1 MLQNTIPSQSSLGVE
16 HLQKFVRKRVLLV
29 SGNYF
34 PEPTGIGK
42 YNKEMTDWMADNGL
56 DCTVIST
63 YPYYPFWKV
72 QEPYTDKHLW
82 YSKETL
88 ATAKGNTITVYRCP
102 HYVPNKPTGKRRIA
116 LDFSFSISVFFQI
129 MRLLMRKK
137 FDVVITV
144 VPPMPL
150 GLLSVLYKKMKKAK
164 FVYHIQDL
172 QIEAARDLQLIKSKV
187 AIRTLFRIEK
197 FIIRNADTVSS
208 ISKGM
213 IKKIKE
219 KTGDKDVVFFPNWAD
234 LKFFY
239 PLKNKAELKREFG
252 FSSDDTIILYS
263 GSIGEKQG
271 LEAILK
277 AANVYKESSVKFLI
291 CGSGPYQEK
300 LQQMANEK
308 DLANVVFIPLQP
320 HDKFN
325 KFLNMADAHLIIQKA
340 NTSDLVMPS
349 KLTTILA
356 VGGLA
361 VVTANPHSSLYNM
374 ISEHQMGILAEAET
388 DDALVKAIFVAIQ
401 NDNSCIRQNARRY
414 AEEYLSIDSVMH
426 RYVADL

>member
-1 MLQNTIPSQSSLGVE
+1 M
-16 HLQKFVRKRVLLV
+16 KKRVLLV

-42 YNKEMTDWMADNGL
+42 YNKEMTDWMADNGF

-72 QEPYTDKHLW
+72 QEPYTNRRHW

-102 HYVPNKPTGKRRIA
+102 HYVPKKPTGRRRIA
-116 LDFSFSISVFFQI
+116 LDFSFSIAVFFQI
-129 MRLLMRKK
+129 LRLMGRKK

-172 QIEAARDLQLIKSKV
+172 QIEAARDLQLIKSKS
-187 AIRTLFRIEK
+187 AIRALFRIEK
-197 FIIRNADTVSS
+197 FIIKNADTVSS

-213 IKKIKE
+213 IHKIKE
-219 KTGDKDVVFFPNWAD
+219 KTDNKEIVFFPNWAD
-234 LKFFY
+234 LNFFY
-239 PLKNKAELKREFG
+239 PMNNKAELKKEFG
-252 FSSDDTIILYS
+252 FTSNDTIILYS

-277 AANVYKESSVKFLI
+277 AAKAYQESSVKFLI
-291 CGSGPYQEK
+291 CGSGPYQQK
-300 LQQMANEK
+300 LQQMATEK
-308 DLANVVFIPLQP
+308 NLFNVIFFPLQP
-320 HDKFN
+320 IDKFN
-325 KFLNMADAHLIIQKA
+325 RFLNMADAHLIIQKI

-356 VGGLA
+356 VGGLS
-361 VVTANPHSSLYNM
+361 VITANFDSSLYSM
-374 ISEHQMGILAEAET
+374 ITEHQIGILAEAET
-388 DDALVKAIFVAIQ
+388 DEALMKAIFVAIHD
-401 NDNSCIRQNARRY
+401 DNSRIRNNARRY

-426 RYVADL
+426 RYVENL

>member
-1 MLQNTIPSQSSLGVE
+1 M
-16 HLQKFVRKRVLLV
+16 KKRVLLV

-42 YNKEMTDWMADNGL
+42 YNKEMTDWMADNGF

-72 QEPYTDKHLW
+72 QEPYTNRRHW

-102 HYVPNKPTGKRRIA
+102 HYVPKKPTGRRRIA

-129 MRLLMRKK
+129 LRLMGRKK

-172 QIEAARDLQLIKSKV
+172 QIEAARDLQLIKSKS
-187 AIRTLFRIEK
+187 AIRALFRIEK
-197 FIIRNADTVSS
+197 FIIKNADTVSS

-213 IKKIKE
+213 IHKIKE
-219 KTGDKDVVFFPNWAD
+219 KTDNKEVVFFPNWAD
-234 LKFFY
+234 LNFFY
-239 PLKNKAELKREFG
+239 PMNNKAELKKEFG
-252 FSSDDTIILYS
+252 FTSNDTIILYS

-277 AANVYKESSVKFLI
+277 AAKAYQEGNVKFLI
-291 CGSGPYQEK
+291 CGSGPYQQK
-300 LQQMANEK
+300 LQQMATEK
-308 DLANVVFIPLQP
+308 NLFNVIFFPLQP
-320 HDKFN
+320 IDKFN
-325 KFLNMADAHLIIQKA
+325 RFLNMADAHLIIQKI

-356 VGGLA
+356 VGGLS
-361 VVTANPHSSLYNM
+361 VITANYDSSLYSM
-374 ISEHQMGILAEAET
+374 ITEHQIGILAEAET
-388 DDALVKAIFVAIQ
+388 DEALMKAIFVAIHD
-401 NDNSCIRQNARRY
+401 DNSRIRNNARRY

-426 RYVADL
+426 RYVENL